1 MQQSRTQVGIF
12 SRRSFVALIPA
23 ALLVQA
29 CSKKAGKADEN
40 WMAFGTGGGMVD
52 HAEWDAFLGKYMRP
66 SPDGINRVAYAE
78 AVKAGRTMLAPYLG
92 QLQKTAVTGL
102 SRDEQFAFWVNLY
115 NAATVDLILQK
126 YPVKSIRDIGLLGQ
140 GPWGDKRLKVEGRD
154 LSLDDIEHTI
164 LRPIWKDVRI
174 HYAVNCAS
182 IGCPNLGVRAFR
194 ADHLEPMLNAAAAAY
209 INHPR
214 GFAMVDGGLVA
225 SNIYE
230 WYEVDWGSPEMVL
243 AHARKFAAGA
253 PAAILAS
260 ARTIDS
266 YDYNWSLNEAI

>member
-1 MQQSRTQVGIF
+1 MPQSHTRTGIF

-29 CSKKAGKADEN
+29 CSKKAAKADEN
-40 WMAFGTGGGMVD
+40 WLASGTGAAAVD
-52 HAEWDAFLGKYMRP
+52 HGEWDAFLGRYVRP

-78 AVKAGRTMLAPYLG
+78 AVKADRAMLAPYLAR
-92 QLQKTAVTGL
+92 LQKTDVAGL

-115 NAATVDLILQK
+115 NAATVDLILRK
-126 YPVKSIRDIGLLGQ
+126 YPVASIRDIGLLGQ
-140 GPWGDKRLKVEGRD
+140 GPWGDKRLKVGGRD

-182 IGCPNLGVRAFR
+182 IGCPNLAAKAWR
-194 ADHLEPMLNAAAAAY
+194 ADQLEPMLDAAAAAY
-209 INHPR
+209 VNHPR
-214 GFAMVDGGLVA
+214 GFAMVDGSLVA

-230 WYEVDWGSPEMVL
+230 WYEVDWGSPEKVL
-243 AHARKFAAGA
+243 AHARKFAAGQS
-253 PAAILAS
+253 AAMLAS
-260 ARTIDS
+260 AAAIDS

>member
-1 MQQSRTQVGIF
+1 MPQSQTRSGIF

-23 ALLVQA
+23 VLLVQA

-40 WMAFGTGGGMVD
+40 WMAFGTGGGAVD
-52 HAEWDAFLGKYMRP
+52 HAAWDAFLGHYVRP

-78 AVKAGRTMLAPYLG
+78 AVKAGRTMLAPYLV
-92 QLQKTAVTGL
+92 QLQKTVVSGL

-194 ADHLEPMLNAAAAAY
+194 ADQLEPMLDAAAAAY

-243 AHARKFAAGA
+243 AHARKFAAGD
-253 PAAILAS
+253 AATLLAS
-260 ARTIDS
+260 AQTIDS

>member
-1 MQQSRTQVGIF
+1 MPQSQTRTGIF
-12 SRRSFVALIPA
+12 SRRSFVAMIPA

-40 WMAFGTGGGMVD
+40 WLAFGSGASAVD
-52 HAEWDAFLGKYMRP
+52 HGAWDAFLGRYVRP

-92 QLQKTAVTGL
+92 QLQKTAVKNL
-102 SRDEQFAFWVNLY
+102 PRDEQFAFWVNLY

-194 ADHLEPMLNAAAAAY
+194 ADQLESMLDAAAAAY

-214 GFAMVDGGLVA
+214 GFAMVDGSLVA

-230 WYEVDWGSPEMVL
+230 WYEVDWGSPEQVL
-243 AHARKFAAGA
+243 AHARKFATGQSA
-253 PAAILAS
+253 PMLAS
-260 ARTIDS
+260 AQTIDS

>member
-1 MQQSRTQVGIF
+1 MSQASSRTGIF

-29 CSKKAGKADEN
+29 CSRKAGKADES
-40 WMAFGTGGGMVD
+40 WMAFGTAGTAVD
-52 HAEWDAFLGKYMRP
+52 HAPWDAFLGKYVRP
-66 SPDGINRVAYAE
+66 AADGINRLAYAE
-78 AVKAGRTMLAPYLG
+78 AVKADRAMLAPYLT
-92 QLQKTAVTGL
+92 QLQKTAVADL

-115 NAATVDLILQK
+115 NAATVDLILRE
-126 YPVKSIRDIGLLGQ
+126 YPVKSIREIGLLGQ
-140 GPWGDKRLKVEGRD
+140 GPWGDKRLKVQGRK
-154 LSLDDIEHTI
+154 LSLDDIEHAI

-182 IGCPNLGVRAFR
+182 IGCPNLATKAWR
-194 ADHLEPMLNAAAAAY
+194 ADQLEPMLDAAAAAY

-214 GFAMVDGGLVA
+214 GFAMVNGSLVA

-230 WYEVDWGSPEMVL
+230 WYEVDWGSPEKVL
-243 AHARKFAAGA
+243 AHARKFATGQS
-253 PAAILAS
+253 AAMLAS
-260 ARTIDS
+260 AKIIDG

>member
-1 MQQSRTQVGIF
+1 MPQSQAQTGIF
-12 SRRSFVALIPA
+12 SRRSLIAMIPA

-40 WMAFGTGGGMVD
+40 WMAFGSGGNAVD
-52 HAEWDAFLGKYMRP
+52 HAEWDAFLGKYLRI

-78 AVKAGRTMLAPYLG
+78 AVKADRAMLAPYLDR
-92 QLQKTAVTGL
+92 LQQTAVKDL
-102 SRDEQFAFWVNLY
+102 PRDEQFAYWVNLY

-126 YPVKSIRDIGLLGQ
+126 YPVKSIKDIGLLGQ
-140 GPWGDKRLKVEGRD
+140 GPWGDKRLKVEGRE

-182 IGCPNLGVRAFR
+182 IGCPNLAAKAWRG
-194 ADHLEPMLNAAAAAY
+194 DQLELMLNAAAAAY

-214 GFAMVDGGLVA
+214 GFAMVDGSLVA

-230 WYEVDWGSPEMVL
+230 WYEVDWGSPEQVL
-243 AHARKFAAGA
+243 AHARKFAAGQSA
-253 PAAILAS
+253 TILAS
-260 ARTIDS
+260 AQTIDS